1 MLYGETNISK
11 ELVMLVLTLI
21 SLLCS
26 NLIAESAAKTRRYV
40 RSGYIIETEDRAG
53 GKNRL
58 IQTIEIFRISSFNL
72 QGGIIQ
78 MKKTVEVT
86 VMTRSS
92 GRGKLVGGSWEGEG
106 S

>member
-1 MLYGETNISK
+1 
-11 ELVMLVLTLI
+11 
-21 SLLCS
+21 
-26 NLIAESAAKTRRYV
+26 
-40 RSGYIIETEDRAG
+40 
-53 GKNRL
+53 
-58 IQTIEIFRISSFNL
+58 
-72 QGGIIQ
+72 